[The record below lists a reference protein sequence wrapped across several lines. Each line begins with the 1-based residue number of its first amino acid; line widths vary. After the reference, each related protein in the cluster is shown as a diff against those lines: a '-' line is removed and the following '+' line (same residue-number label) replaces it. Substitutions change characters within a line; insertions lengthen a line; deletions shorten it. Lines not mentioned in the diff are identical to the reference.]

1 MVAFAPY
8 DDPEIAICVYIPH
21 GYSGSY
27 CSLTVRD
34 IVDYYLEHRL
44 LDTED
49 FMAPSNSLAY

>member
-1 MVAFAPY
+1 MVAYAPN
-8 DDPEIAICVYIPH
+8 DDPQIAIAGYNPH

-34 IVDYYLEHRL
+34 IIDYYLEHSM

-49 FMAPSNSLAY
+49 FMAPANSLAY